1 MPKLPPT
8 EAVRRPPVIY
18 RGVAVAEA
26 SHAVFLSYASQ
37 DAAAA
42 ARICEALRSAGIEVW
57 FDQSELRGGDA
68 WDRRIREQIHDCRLF
83 IPVISTNS
91 ERRDEGYFRREWSL
105 AVDRTRDM
113 AHKRAFLLPVVIDGT
128 PERGASVP
136 EKFYELQWTR
146 LPDGETTPAFVE
158 HVRRL
163 LSPEV
168 PSARAATP
176 ASPVP
181 TTVQPSQKS
190 VASPWRSKAGL
201 WVPGVVVAAALAYVA
216 ADKFVVSRHSL
227 PPTPPAA
234 PPAAGAPATA
244 AAFNPPSHSIAVLP
258 FVNMSGDKE
267 QEYFSDGLTEE
278 ILNSLSRINELQVAG
293 RTSSF
298 YFKGKDVDLATV
310 AHKLNVGAVLEG
322 SVRRSAHTVRIT
334 AQLVNTSTEFHLWSQ
349 TYDRE
354 LGDVLSL
361 QAEIAT
367 AVASALKATLLGDE
381 AARIELGGTRNPAA
395 FDAYLRATKAH
406 FAVHSQSKEELK
418 GIAAYSEAISLDPKY
433 ALAYVGRSIAYT
445 DYVRDF
451 GGPNSPDAVDKAQSD
466 ARRAIALAPELGE
479 AHMALAYFLDAPG
492 LDFAQ
497 ASHEYERA
505 LALAPGKARV
515 LWNYGNFAATM
526 GRFDAGIAAGRRAV
540 LLDPLNTRSHTNLG
554 ATLLFARRYD
564 EAIAA
569 FQEAITLD
577 PDYAWPYADRGIAY
591 YLLGKPQ
598 SAASSCETKPDFG
611 LSQLCL
617 AITYY
622 KLGRHA
628 DAESSLAKLRASTG
642 DAAAVGYAETYAQW
656 GDTKQAL
663 HWLDSALR
671 LHDPDLATLKVDPL
685 LDPLRDE
692 PRFQAI

>member
-1 MPKLPPT
+1 MSAEKDREPISAVPAGAAMP
-8 EAVRRPPVIY
+8 A
-18 RGVAVAEA
+18 G
-26 SHAVFLSYASQ
+26 AVFLSYASE
-37 DAAAA
+37 DAPAAQ
-42 ARICEALRSAGIEVW
+42 RIADALRAADIDVW
-57 FDQSELRGGDA
+57 FDQSELRGGDV
-68 WDRRIREQIHDCRLF
+68 WDQKIRREIHECALF
-83 IPVISTNS
+83 IPIISANTAS
-91 ERRDEGYFRREWSL
+91 RHEGYFRLEWDL
-105 AVDRTRDM
+105 ADQRSHMM
-113 AHKRAFLLPVVIDGT
+113 ARSHVFVVPVCLDATSEAAADVPGSFKRV
-128 PERGASVP
+128 
-136 EKFYELQWTR
+136 QWTR
-146 LPDGETTPAFVE
+146 LPGGEAPPEFVS
-158 HVRRL
+158 RIKRL
-163 LSPEV
+163 LSPEPPATARLSAGAAPGSSPIPLTTRAPLTLRHGV
-168 PSARAATP
+168 PVAVAVPFLAAVAYLLIDKPWISKPAGPPVTSNATSSPATP
-176 ASPVP
+176 A
-181 TTVQPSQKS
+181 
-190 VASPWRSKAGL
+190 A
-201 WVPGVVVAAALAYVA
+201 
-216 ADKFVVSRHSL
+216 F
-227 PPTPPAA
+227 TPP
-234 PPAAGAPATA
+234 P
-244 AAFNPPSHSIAVLP
+244 HSIAVLP
-258 FVNMSGDKE
+258 FVNMSGDKD
-267 QEYFSDGLTEE
+267 QEYFSQGLTEE
-278 ILNSLSRINELQVAG
+278 LLNSLSRINELQVAA

-298 YFKGKDVDLATV
+298 SFQGEHPDIATV

-451 GGPNSPDAVDKAQSD
+451 GGPNPPDAVDKAQSD

-692 PRFQAI
+692 PRFQAIERELKFP